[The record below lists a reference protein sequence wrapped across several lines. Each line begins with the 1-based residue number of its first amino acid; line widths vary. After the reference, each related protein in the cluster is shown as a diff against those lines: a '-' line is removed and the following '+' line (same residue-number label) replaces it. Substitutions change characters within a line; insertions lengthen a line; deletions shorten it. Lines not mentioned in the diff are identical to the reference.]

1 MTELLSICSKKP
13 FTSSSKIHNT
23 LSIVFN
29 ALNYH
34 ISISTTIESL
44 SRQAHESKHD
54 ESKRVDRWLSKRDMF
69 FFFRFLPSR
78 QKNTYKDARATC
90 TTWMKVKLN
99 LACVTSSSLRVG
111 ALLEC
116 SRYIHAY
123 MSRSPSTI
131 TSSSVLRF
139 ICCARSL
146 RAPSIPRGTIGLA

>member
-44 SRQAHESKHD
+44 SRQAHESKH
-54 ESKRVDRWLSKRDMF
+54 ESIAGF
-69 FFFRFLPSR
+69 PNGICFFFRFLPSR

>member
-1 MTELLSICSKKP
+1 MHQASFL
-13 FTSSSKIHNT
+13 T
-23 LSIVFN
+23 LWITVQRSNHFL
-29 ALNYH
+29 ARP
-34 ISISTTIESL
+34 TREQT
-44 SRQAHESKHD
+44 
-54 ESKRVDRWLSKRDMF
+54 RVDRWLSKRDTFLF
-69 FFFRFLPSR
+69 FFFFSIPTFDT
-78 QKNTYKDARATC
+78 KNTHNDARATC

-131 TSSSVLRF
+131 TSSPVLRF

-146 RAPSIPRGTIGLA
+146 RTSSIPRGTIGLA